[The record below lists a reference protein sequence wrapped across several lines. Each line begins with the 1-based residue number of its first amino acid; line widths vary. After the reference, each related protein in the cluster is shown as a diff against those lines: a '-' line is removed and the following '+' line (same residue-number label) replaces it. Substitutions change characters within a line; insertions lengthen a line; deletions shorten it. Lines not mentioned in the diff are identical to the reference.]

1 MASVGQ
7 WIKQV
12 TIGLESAGL
21 FYGHGTDN
29 PADEAAWLV
38 MHAVGVSL
46 DGSFSHWDQ
55 AVTAEQAHRI
65 CQVLALRTDQK
76 VPLAYILQSSWFA
89 GLEFEVSPAV
99 LVPRSPIAELIPE
112 QFQPWIAP
120 QSVANVLDLCTGSGC
135 IGIATAVFMPW
146 VKVDA
151 SDISPI
157 ALMVAQKNVAKHGV
171 GDRVKLYESDLFAG
185 LPGKPYDLIVTN
197 PPYVPQTSMRDLPA
211 EYRAEP
217 ELGLASGA
225 DGLET
230 CLEILMHA
238 TEYLAPHGILV
249 CEIGE
254 SETQLQNVLPSVPF
268 IWLQF
273 SNGGSGVFVLSR
285 EELLQSAGAI
295 KTVVEER
302 KNVT

>member
-12 TIGLESAGL
+12 TTELESADL

-29 PADEAAWLV
+29 ASDEAAWLV
-38 MHAVGVSL
+38 MHAVGAPL

-55 AVTAEQAHRI
+55 AVTTEQEHHIRQI
-65 CQVLALRTDQK
+65 LGLRTDQR
-76 VPLAYILQSSWFA
+76 VPLAYILRSSWFA

-99 LVPRSPIAELIPE
+99 LVPRSPIAELIRE
-112 QFQPWIAP
+112 QFRPWIEPELVSNA
-120 QSVANVLDLCTGSGC
+120 LDLCTGSGC
-135 IGIATAVFMPW
+135 IAIAMAVFMPW

-151 SDISPI
+151 CDISPQALAI
-157 ALMVAQKNVAKHGV
+157 ARKNVAKHGV
-171 GDRVKLYESDLFAG
+171 SDRVALFESDLFAG

-197 PPYVPQTSMRDLPA
+197 PPYVPQTSLRDLPA

-225 DGLET
+225 DGLDA
-230 CLEILMHA
+230 CLEILAQA
-238 TEYLAPHGILV
+238 TNYLAPRGILV
-249 CEIGE
+249 GEVGE
-254 SETQLQNVLPSVPF
+254 SETRLQNVLPSVPF

-273 SNGGSGVFVLSR
+273 DNGGSGVFVLSR
-285 EELLQSAGAI
+285 EQLLQSAGAI
-295 KTVVEER
+295 ETAVKER
-302 KNVT
+302 KNVI